1 MDPPQSPSSLLA
13 RHQLHQQEVKSK
25 YGEYVMTTYFCDS
38 ILLNKMSIENW
49 IYNRPADESRVAAVS
64 RDISTSGR
72 VQGIIALGSLSGQLV
87 CYDGNH
93 RRLALSR
100 LGKSFKILLTVIWA
114 ATNDAIIDEYE
125 SLNKSVS
132 VPLVFMP
139 ETPAVDAA
147 TPDAEQ
153 ETTEREMPAS
163 KHGSHK
169 WLIAEFCKELSRDYP
184 KLASSARACHT
195 PHFNRD
201 VLADDLLY
209 LYEEYPQLSMQQII
223 DVLWKM
229 NAAYSRGRYGFKK
242 EQLSASVQ
250 VKCTSSGLWLF
261 SKKRTIDRRYFDLV
275 KEQM

>member
-38 ILLNKMSIENW
+38 SLLAKMSIENW

-64 RDISTSGR
+64 KDINSSGR
-72 VQGIIALGSLSGQLV
+72 VQGIIALASLSGQLV

-100 LGKSFKILLTVIWA
+100 LGKSYKILLTVIWA
-114 ATNDAIIDEYE
+114 ANDDAIIDEYE

-132 VPLVFMP
+132 VPLVFLP
-139 ETPAVDAA
+139 DPPAVDAA
-147 TPDAEQ
+147 TSDAGLEKKG
-153 ETTEREMPAS
+153 ERELGP
-163 KHGSHK
+163 KQGSHK
-169 WLIAEFCKELSRDYP
+169 WLIAEFCKDLSLDYP
-184 KLASSARACHT
+184 KLSSSARACHT

-209 LYEEYPQLSMQQII
+209 LYEDYPELSMQQII
-223 DVLWKM
+223 DVIWKM

-261 SKKRTIDRRYFDLV
+261 CKKRTIDRRYFDLV